1 MQQAGGIMDAM
12 SNTQGNSADASLGGM
27 AQAVDTKVEAYRNN
41 PQALEKRLA
50 GNQQLLDLLALQKV
64 KSEKEAA
71 ANQLKLGE
79 QQNPNTI
86 IEQREQEVLD
96 MTKNDMVAQTAGILG
111 QRQKQQQKNM
121 QRTATGGN
129 APMMAARGGLL
140 PLPRPNMQNMAQG
153 GIIGYDGGGPVGH
166 THPHSAATSAED
178 VPEEAVVQEEDAPE
192 DFKPLKAL
200 GEGASALGNLI
211 KNNPVEA
218 LSVGLMFV
226 PGIGWGMA
234 GYRAAKA
241 INYAVKAKKAY
252 DTSKKGIAATGQV
265 LKKAVTKPK
274 SDKLLT
280 DQAKR
285 ETTGPVG
292 EAARSLGID
301 KVTGIGPKV
310 GRELSPNRIGAVGVG
325 IGAAN
330 AGIGALNGEEV
341 EAQANPEVG
350 PEVVTEDLAKEELT
364 VTPDDTAYSDGTKEI
379 ADRTAPDRTGIA
391 SNLFEQSM
399 PEGLL
404 KSYQDRMGADVSEA
418 QKKARAESDVYTR
431 REENRGELESGIAAQ
446 RAFQQRQLDP
456 KKLQNDRLMANLI
469 GGGQRGL
476 LGAAMGGQQAD
487 AQVATFEGNQIKE
500 VNRLTNEKI
509 ARDIDAS
516 KIGEANARQ
525 VYASLTADKSAAAN
539 ALKDVTKQNLLE
551 KSREGQIA
559 FETWKEK
566 NDRDQKVLDSKFNE
580 QKADILEN
588 SNKAGIIGDLLALQ
602 EKMNTSYRE
611 SIAMDP
617 AYRAGPALEQRALD
631 ANAQGKDVDFSE
643 DEKNMFIRY
652 QSFMSNIQD
661 GSKAYGELEA
671 EIKKLAGY
679 NDI

>member
-166 THPHSAATSAED
+166 THPHSAAAAPAAPAAPAEL
-178 VPEEAVVQEEDAPE
+178 PPEAVAEEVPSGFEKIAGSVVDWAMENPLDAV
-192 DFKPLKAL
+192 AT
-200 GEGASALGNLI
+200 GM
-211 KNNPVEA
+211 
-218 LSVGLMFV
+218 MFV
-226 PGIGWGMA
+226 PIVGWTGSA
-234 GYRAAKA
+234 LVRAASLGMKA
-241 INYAVKAKKAY
+241 YNASKKVDYAKKLKQGVEVAKKTVTRPKPPAN
-252 DTSKKGIAATGQV
+252 TSGA
-265 LKKAVTKPK
+265 
-274 SDKLLT
+274 
-280 DQAKR
+280 
-285 ETTGPVG
+285 GPVVPKG
-292 EAARSLGID
+292 NTSGA
-301 KVTGIGPKV
+301 GPVVPKGT
-310 GRELSPNRIGAVGVG
+310 GRELSPNRIGAVGLGLGAVSKG
-325 IGAAN
+325 ID
-330 AGIGALNGEEV
+330 ALSGEEV
-341 EAQANPEVG
+341 DPEVGPEVG
-350 PEVVTEDLAKEELT
+350 PEVVTEDPAKEELT

-509 ARDIDAS
+509 ARDIDTS

-551 KSREGQIA
+551 RSREGKIA
-559 FETWKEK
+559 FDTWKEG

-588 SNKAGIIGDLLALQ
+588 SNKAEIIGKLLALQ

-617 AYRAGPALEQRALD
+617 AYRAGPALQQRAID
-631 ANAQGKDVDFSE
+631 ANAQGKDIDFSE

-661 GSKAYGELEA
+661 GSKTYSELEE

>member
-1 MQQAGGIMDAM
+1 LVRA
-12 SNTQGNSADASLGGM
+12 ASLGM
-27 AQAVDTKVEAYRNN
+27 KAYNASKKVDY
-41 PQALEKRLA
+41 
-50 GNQQLLDLLALQKV
+50 
-64 KSEKEAA
+64 
-71 ANQLKLGE
+71 
-79 QQNPNTI
+79 
-86 IEQREQEVLD
+86 
-96 MTKNDMVAQTAGILG
+96 
-111 QRQKQQQKNM
+111 
-121 QRTATGGN
+121 
-129 APMMAARGGLL
+129 
-140 PLPRPNMQNMAQG
+140 
-153 GIIGYDGGGPVGH
+153 
-166 THPHSAATSAED
+166 
-178 VPEEAVVQEEDAPE
+178 
-192 DFKPLKAL
+192 
-200 GEGASALGNLI
+200 
-211 KNNPVEA
+211 
-218 LSVGLMFV
+218 
-226 PGIGWGMA
+226 
-234 GYRAAKA
+234 
-241 INYAVKAKKAY
+241 AKKLKQGVEVA
-252 DTSKKGIAATGQV
+252 KKT
-265 LKKAVTKPK
+265 VTKPK
-274 SDKLLT
+274 PPANTSG
-280 DQAKR
+280 A
-285 ETTGPVG
+285 GPVVPKG
-292 EAARSLGID
+292 NTSGA
-301 KVTGIGPKV
+301 GPVVPKGT
-310 GRELSPNRIGAVGVG
+310 GRELSPNRIGLAGLGLGAVSKG
-325 IGAAN
+325 ID
-330 AGIGALNGEEV
+330 ALSGEEV
-341 EAQANPEVG
+341 EAQAGPEVG
-350 PEVVTEDLAKEELT
+350 PEVVTENPAKEELT

-399 PEGLL
+399 SEGLL

-509 ARDIDAS
+509 ARDIDTS

-551 KSREGQIA
+551 RSREGKIA
-559 FETWKEK
+559 FDTWKEG

-588 SNKAGIIGDLLALQ
+588 SNKAEIIGKLLALQ

-617 AYRAGPALEQRALD
+617 AYRAGPALQQRAID
-631 ANAQGKDVDFSE
+631 ANAQGKDIDFSE

-661 GSKAYGELEA
+661 GSKTYSELEE